1 MILYPETAL
10 AVKPQDGLECLLTM
24 EMATYLCWYDRP
36 VAGAKLDHLGVM
48 SRALIGTLMNH
59 PNRPWGMVTELA
71 KAMDT
76 SRTTLY
82 TIAERISEGVLV
94 RSNGRR
100 SKQDESS
107 EIVSAPTHP
116 VVNITPDRVKRTV
129 LTNLLPGG
137 MAIRPQ
143 QESLRTALDTQR
155 SEGWISELILE
166 AGERAGRKLDEID
179 LSPLGQVVT
188 ARDEL
193 YFNDDAFLI
202 NVEPRHF
209 VIVGGYVE
217 EGCDS
222 KTWGVALQLDHHTRG
237 LEIIGLAEDGAKM
250 YPASVREAELSIQ
263 IQKDVWHIIANSR
276 QAVTDVERIAFRAL
290 VRAEKLLR
298 KMNKDGAQEDDTR
311 LNEWLT
317 AEDHAEDLVSLSAE
331 VRNLYGHLCDALELV
346 DWRSGEI
353 RDKEINAWLL
363 QEVLKELRSLDHPR
377 VRKLVTYLEGQQD
390 EMLTFLDWL
399 EIKLHPWQRQLTQ
412 HFQHFDEAQYKDEPQ
427 RQFFQSTVARAWR
440 LNRAV
445 ANGHNSFRSE
455 AEYATALMAELV
467 ADDPLAL
474 QLAEQLLNIL
484 ESVVR
489 TSCAAETINSILR
502 PYLFVKRSFQSRK
515 TAQAWLNL
523 FCLWF
528 NMHPLRRSKR
538 RRGDQP
544 MSPYQYAGVQ
554 VYTDDGHQ
562 TQDWLEAI
570 GYPA

>member
-1 MILYPETAL
+1 MILYPERTL
-10 AVKPQDGLECLLTM
+10 AVKPRKGLEDLLTM
-24 EMATYLCWYDRP
+24 EMATLLCWYDQP

-48 SRALIGTLMNH
+48 ARAFIGTLMNH
-59 PNRPWGMVTELA
+59 PNRPWGQVTELA

-82 TIAERISEGVLV
+82 AIAERIGEGVFV
-94 RSNGRR
+94 RPNGRR
-100 SKQDESS
+100 PQQAELSDIDSVPS
-107 EIVSAPTHP
+107 YPTVS
-116 VVNITPDRVKRTV
+116 VTPDRVKRTV

-143 QESLRTALDTQR
+143 QESLRIALDTQR
-155 SEGWISELILE
+155 SAGWISELILE

-193 YFNDDAFLI
+193 YFDDQVFLI
-202 NVEPRHF
+202 NVEPRHY

-217 EGCDS
+217 EQCNAE
-222 KTWGVALQLDHHTRG
+222 TWGIALQLDHHTRG

-250 YPASVREAELSIQ
+250 YPASVREAELSLQ
-263 IQKDVWHIIANSR
+263 IQKDVWHIISNTR
-276 QAVTDVERIAFRAL
+276 QALTDLERSALRAL
-290 VRAEKLLR
+290 ARAENLLQR
-298 KMNKDGAQEDDTR
+298 INKETAQDDDAR
-311 LNEWLT
+311 LNQWLS
-317 AEDHAEDLVSLSAE
+317 ADDHAEYLVNLSAE

-353 RDKEINAWLL
+353 RDSLINQWLL
-363 QEVLKELRSLDHPR
+363 KEVLKELRTLDHPR
-377 VRKLVTYLEGQQD
+377 VRKLLTYLEGQQA

-399 EIKLHPWQRQLTQ
+399 EIKLHPWQRQLAQ
-412 HFQHFDEAQYKDEPQ
+412 HCQDEVQ

-445 ANGHNSFRSE
+445 ANGHRSFRAE
-455 AEYATALMAELV
+455 AEFATALMAELV
-467 ADDPLAL
+467 ADDPQAF
-474 QLAEQLLNIL
+474 QLAEDLLNIL

-489 TSCAAETINSILR
+489 TSCAAEAINSILR

-528 NMHPLRRSKR
+528 NMHLLRRSKR
-538 RRGDQP
+538 RHGDQP
-544 MSPYQYAGVQ
+544 MSPYQFAGIQ
-554 VYTDDGHQ
+554 VFTDDGRQ
-562 TQDWLEAI
+562 TLDWLEAL